1 MRSDCLTGVQKPK
14 IAEAHVLRIKDLK
27 TATKINVLL
36 GATIAGYVLLAW
48 LGYATLNE
56 VKVNGPI
63 YQSISEGKTLDSD
76 VTPAS
81 QYLSEARLQ
90 VLALLNEKDRSQLA
104 GHVNDYKAT
113 VKEFHDGHDGY
124 EKDLEEG
131 PVKQLFRGAA
141 FTKGIAW
148 LDAMDQKVIP
158 LKLAGDDKA
167 ADAAFD
173 QADAQFEEHRK
184 AVQELAEAVE
194 KDNKTKEDAAARSI
208 SHRIVEL
215 GFLIVCVCAVVIVL
229 GVVTSRAITSSLHKT
244 VEVLQITADGDL
256 RKRVVVDTK
265 DEAGQMGDA
274 LNHTL
279 DRISQA
285 IREIGSAANQLTS
298 ASDEFSNTSQQI
310 TANSE
315 ETSTQAR
322 VVSTATEQV
331 NLNLQTV
338 ATGSNQMVITVKD
351 IAQNAQDAAKI
362 AAKAQQTAEETNHIV
377 LKLGESSAEIGKV
390 IKVITSIAQKTDLL
404 ALNAT
409 VEAARAGEVG
419 AGFAVV
425 ANEVK
430 ELAKQTAQAT
440 EEISRKI
447 EAIQTDAKSAVEAIG
462 NISGVISKVN
472 EISISIATAVEE
484 QSATT
489 SEMSRNT
496 TQAAHGAE
504 DVAHNIAGV
513 AQAAEDTAKGAS
525 QSLRAAKELSKMSGR
540 LRELVG
546 QFRVDGQVQSGRR
559 SWQAPASEVQTN
571 EQPEAIEELVGTR

>member
-1 MRSDCLTGVQKPK
+1 MG
-14 IAEAHVLRIKDLK
+14 IKDLK

-36 GATIAGYVLLAW
+36 GTTIAGYLLLAW

-63 YQSISEGKTLDSD
+63 YQSISEGKALDSD

-81 QYLSEARLQ
+81 LYLSEARLQ
-90 VLALLNEKDRSQLA
+90 VLALLNEKDRGKFS
-104 GHVNDYKAT
+104 GHVDDYKAS
-113 VKEFHDGHDGY
+113 VKEFHDSHDGY
-124 EKDLEEG
+124 DKDMEEG
-131 PVKQLFRGAA
+131 PIKQLFRGPAY
-141 FTKGIAW
+141 TQGVAW
-148 LDAMDQKVIP
+148 LEEMDTKVIP
-158 LKLAGDDKA
+158 AKLAGDDKG
-167 ADAAFD
+167 ADAAFT
-173 QADAQFEEHRK
+173 QADGHFDEHRK
-184 AVQELAEAVE
+184 ATAELATAVE
-194 KDNKTKEDAAARSI
+194 KDNKTKEDASTRSI

-215 GFLIVCVCAVVIVL
+215 GVLIVCVCGIVVVL
-229 GVVTSRAITSSLHKT
+229 GWVTSRAITSSLRKT
-244 VEVLQITADGDL
+244 VEVVQTAAEGDL
-256 RKRVVVDTK
+256 RRRVVVDSK
-265 DEAGQMGDA
+265 DEPGQMGDA
-274 LNHTL
+274 LNHML

-285 IREIGSAANQLTS
+285 IREIGAAANQLAS

-322 VVSTATEQV
+322 VVSSATEQV
-331 NLNLQTV
+331 NHNLQTV
-338 ATGSNQMVITVKD
+338 ATGSNEMATTVKD
-351 IAQNAQDAAKI
+351 IAQNAQDAAKV
-362 AAKAQQTAEETNHIV
+362 AAKAQQSAEQTNKIV

-430 ELAKQTAQAT
+430 ELAKQTSQAT
-440 EEISRKI
+440 EEISQKI
-447 EAIQTDAKSAVEAIG
+447 EAIQNDAKSTVEAIG
-462 NISGVISKVN
+462 NISAVISKVN

-496 TQAAHGAE
+496 TQAAQSAE
-504 DVAHNIAGV
+504 EVSHNIAGV
-513 AQAAEDTAKGAS
+513 AQAADDTAKGAS

-540 LRELVG
+540 LRELVA
-546 QFRVDGQVQSGRR
+546 QFRVEPQSQSTRR
-559 SWQAPASEVQTN
+559 TWQAPASVGREI
-571 EQPEAIEELVGTR
+571 EQPEPVEELVTTP

>member
-1 MRSDCLTGVQKPK
+1 MG
-14 IAEAHVLRIKDLK
+14 IKDLK

-36 GATIAGYVLLAW
+36 GTTIAGYLLLAW

-63 YQSISEGKTLDSD
+63 YQSISEGKALDSD

-81 QYLSEARLQ
+81 LYLSEARLQ
-90 VLALLNEKDRSQLA
+90 VLALLNEKDRGKFS
-104 GHVNDYKAT
+104 GHVDDYKAS
-113 VKEFHDGHDGY
+113 VKEFHDAHDGY
-124 EKDLEEG
+124 DKDMEEG
-131 PVKQLFRGAA
+131 PIKQLFRGPAY
-141 FTKGIAW
+141 TQGVAW
-148 LDAMDQKVIP
+148 LEEMDTKVIP
-158 LKLAGDDKA
+158 AKLAGDDKG
-167 ADAAFD
+167 ADATFT
-173 QADAQFEEHRK
+173 QADGHFDEHRK
-184 AVQELAEAVE
+184 ATEELATAVE
-194 KDNKTKEDAAARSI
+194 KENKTKEDASTHSI
-208 SHRIVEL
+208 AHRIAEL
-215 GFLIVCVCAVVIVL
+215 GVLIVCVCGIVVVL
-229 GVVTSRAITSSLHKT
+229 GWVTSRAITSSLRKT
-244 VEVLQITADGDL
+244 VEVVQTAAEGDL
-256 RKRVVVDTK
+256 RRRVVVDSK
-265 DEAGQMGDA
+265 DEPGQMGDA
-274 LNHTL
+274 LNHML

-285 IREIGSAANQLTS
+285 IREIGAAANQLAS

-322 VVSTATEQV
+322 VVSSATEQV
-331 NLNLQTV
+331 NHNLQTV
-338 ATGSNQMVITVKD
+338 ATGSNEMATTVKD
-351 IAQNAQDAAKI
+351 IAQNAQDAAKV
-362 AAKAQQTAEETNHIV
+362 AAKAQQSAEQTNKIV

-430 ELAKQTAQAT
+430 ELAKQTSQAT
-440 EEISRKI
+440 EEISQKI
-447 EAIQTDAKSAVEAIG
+447 EAIQNDAKSTVEAIG
-462 NISGVISKVN
+462 NISAVISKVN

-496 TQAAHGAE
+496 TQAAQSAE
-504 DVAHNIAGV
+504 EVSHNIAGV
-513 AQAAEDTAKGAS
+513 AQAADDTAKGAS

-540 LRELVG
+540 LRELVA
-546 QFRVDGQVQSGRR
+546 QFRVEPQSPSTRR
-559 SWQAPASEVQTN
+559 TWQAPASVGREI
-571 EQPEAIEELVGTR
+571 EQPEPVEELVTTP